1 MGRCSSKC
9 EDSQRRERDRRKRI
23 RRERVR
29 RERAKEERVREERV
43 SRKKMQVGEKVEKIA
58 KHRVLQM
65 FWGSGG
71 LKSRLAKAAGA
82 EPFGRMRNQKLKAA
96 VVRKRMSKPQC
107 QKHLKV
113 GALLKV
119 DVWAKV
125 RTTVARSAFGRQN
138 VKHKKVD
145 APVA

>member
-1 MGRCSSKC
+1 
-9 EDSQRRERDRRKRI
+9 
-23 RRERVR
+23 
-29 RERAKEERVREERV
+29 
-43 SRKKMQVGEKVEKIA
+43 
-58 KHRVLQM
+58 
-65 FWGSGG
+65 
-71 LKSRLAKAAGA
+71 
-82 EPFGRMRNQKLKAA
+82 MRNQKLKAA

-125 RTTVARSAFGRQN
+125 RTTVARSAFGRRN

>member
-1 MGRCSSKC
+1 MKAEQGRG
-9 EDSQRRERDRRKRI
+9 REKREI
-23 RRERVR
+23 RRERTEKR
-29 RERAKEERVREERV
+29 KSQKKEDADA
-43 SRKKMQVGEKVEKIA
+43 RKGEKHCVFPMI
-58 KHRVLQM
+58 
-65 FWGSGG
+65 WGSGG

>member
-1 MGRCSSKC
+1 MR
-9 EDSQRRERDRRKRI
+9 
-23 RRERVR
+23 
-29 RERAKEERVREERV
+29 
-43 SRKKMQVGEKVEKIA
+43 EKVEKSRNA
-58 KHRVLQM
+58 VFSCVFPM
-65 FWGSGG
+65 FWDSGG

-125 RTTVARSAFGRQN
+125 RTTVARSAFGRRN